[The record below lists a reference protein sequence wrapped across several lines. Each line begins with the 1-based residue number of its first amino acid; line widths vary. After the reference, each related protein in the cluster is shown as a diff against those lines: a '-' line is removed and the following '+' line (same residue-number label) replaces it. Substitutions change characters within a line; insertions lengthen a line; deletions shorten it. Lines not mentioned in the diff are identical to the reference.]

1 MWSVEVALRDCQKNR
16 EFAASFV
23 PMIRPASLLLSLPRK
38 SLSSLSHFVRS
49 FSNPPTP
56 LTKLTVRP
64 DGIAVIEMNRPA
76 VNSLNRELMADLTKS
91 LLAAADDKNAK
102 AVVRVP
108 RLIPL
113 H

>member
-1 MWSVEVALRDCQKNR
+1 LRDCQRNR
-16 EFAASFV
+16 EFAASV
-23 PMIRPASLLLSLPRK
+23 IPMIRPASLLLSLPRK
-38 SLSSLSHFVRS
+38 SLSSLSRFVRS
-49 FSNPPTP
+49 FATPPAS

-76 VNSLNRELMADLTKS
+76 VNSLNRELMSDLTKS
-91 LLAAADDKNAK
+91 LIAAADDKNAK
-102 AVVRVP
+102 AVVRAP